1 MRTVLEQV
9 GMGDRLDHRPDQLSG
24 GHKRRVAIA
33 RALVGEPAL
42 LLADEPTGALDADT
56 ADEVMGLLLQLNA
69 EQGGD
74 GADHHPRPRRGAP
87 VRAAGA
93 HRWRAAPRA
102 GGVMGTLSILGAN
115 VRQAVDSLTRARL
128 RSILGLIGIMIGI
141 SSVIAMVSLG
151 EIARDRARRQFET
164 LGTDVLLIRPPYGGC
179 ARDIPTAAALGMAE
193 ALPTIALTA
202 PRISGNEQFRHVGK
216 TVGQGSVQAV
226 TAAFASINQL
236 SLQTGRFVSQL
247 DVDRRFCVVGAMVA
261 DKMRAGGA
269 ERIVGETLE
278 VGALLFTVVGVL
290 APRAETYALPL
301 HVDADRSIF
310 VSIGAAHRV
319 TREPKIDVVVARAAE
334 GVDHRTAVAD
344 ARSYFESHV
353 SDLEIVAAEELI
365 AQMETQMGIF
375 TLLLGA
381 VGSIS
386 LIVGGIG
393 IMNIMLVS
401 VAERRR
407 EIAIRRALGAR
418 RRDIQSQFLIESVIL
433 TLFGV
438 VLGLVATWVA
448 ARFLLGW
455 AFMVSGASVASG
467 LATAIAAGLF
477 FGFQPARQAARL
489 DPIAGL
495 QSE

>member
-1 MRTVLEQV
+1 M
-9 GMGDRLDHRPDQLSG
+9 SG
-24 GHKRRVAIA
+24 
-33 RALVGEPAL
+33 
-42 LLADEPTGALDADT
+42 TF
-56 ADEVMGLLLQLNA
+56 
-69 EQGGD
+69 
-74 GADHHPRPRRGAP
+74 
-87 VRAAGA
+87 
-93 HRWRAAPRA
+93 
-102 GGVMGTLSILGAN
+102 SIFGAN
-115 VRQAVDSLTRARL
+115 ARQAVDSLTRARL

-151 EIARDRARRQFET
+151 EIARGQARKQFET
-164 LGTDVLLIRPPYGGC
+164 LGTDILLIRPPIGGRV
-179 ARDIPTAAALGMAE
+179 AGEIPTAAAIRMADALPSIAE
-193 ALPTIALTA
+193 AA
-202 PRISGNEQFRHVGK
+202 PRISGNEQFRHGGK
-216 TVGQGSVQAV
+216 VVGQGSVQAV
-226 TAAFASINQL
+226 TIAFASVNRL

-247 DVDRRFCVVGAMVA
+247 DADRRFCVVGADVA
-261 DKMRAGGA
+261 DKMRKGGA
-269 ERIVGETLE
+269 QRVVGETLE
-278 VGALLFTVVGVL
+278 VGPLLFTIVGVL
-290 APRAETYALPL
+290 ESRVETYALPL

-310 VSIGAAHRV
+310 IPIGAAPRV
-319 TREPKIDVVVARAAE
+319 ARDPKVDVVVARSAD

-344 ARSYFESHV
+344 TKSYFESHV
-353 SDLEIVAAEELI
+353 PGLNLEIVAAEELI

-433 TLFGV
+433 TLVGGLFGV
-438 VLGLVATWVA
+438 VLGLVATWVIG
-448 ARFLLGW
+448 RFFLGW
-455 AFMVSGASVASG
+455 EFMVSGTSVASG
-467 LATAIAAGLF
+467 LATAVAAGVF